1 MQIAVRLMKSNNLSI
16 LIESLT
22 EEKIQILL
30 SGLASLE
37 AALKALQQPVPR
49 SLEEL
54 QRTLSLQLKP
64 AQEPFKD
71 RLSTREA
78 ALMLGCSPRR
88 VRQLGR
94 EGRIKLI
101 RQGHQ
106 GRGRSSAYDTETVL
120 AYARET
126 LNNASH
132 QQ

>member
-1 MQIAVRLMKSNNLSI
+1 MQSNNLSTYM
-16 LIESLT
+16 ESLT
-22 EEKIQILL
+22 EEKIQILI

-37 AALKALQQPVPR
+37 AALNALQQPVPR

-64 AQEPFKD
+64 AQEPFRD
-71 RLSTREA
+71 RLSTREV
-78 ALMLGCSPRR
+78 ALLLGCSPRR
-88 VRQLGR
+88 VRQLGQ
-94 EGRIKLI
+94 EGRIKLV
-101 RQGHQ
+101 RQGHR

-126 LNNASH
+126 SSNASH

>member
-1 MQIAVRLMKSNNLSI
+1 MQSNNLST
-16 LIESLT
+16 LVESLT
-22 EEKIQILL
+22 EEKIQILI

-37 AALKALQQPVPR
+37 AALNALQQPVPR

-54 QRTLSLQLKP
+54 QRTLSVQLKP

-71 RLSTREA
+71 RLSTKEV
-78 ALMLGCSPRR
+78 ALFLGCSPRR
-88 VRQLGR
+88 VRQLGQ

-101 RQGHQ
+101 RQGHR

-126 LNNASH
+126 TSNASH